1 MLTITPP
8 SFLPLTTSQSPS
20 IQTHTHRPPT
30 PPLHTHQVIT
40 QSSYDGCA
48 DIWSTGITAIEL
60 ARGLPPYAKEIH
72 PMQVIF
78 LIPKVRTYVLIT
90 CIPVLRQYCMY
101 TRSLHLYQYLHFLA
115 CDSSCM
121 HVCKYRRLLWFL
133 ISHHIFGSSSF
144 ISTYFYSI
152 V

>member
-78 LIPKVRTYVLIT
+78 LIPKVRPYVLIT
-90 CIPVLRQYCMY
+90 CI
-101 TRSLHLYQYLHFLA
+101 QYLGSIA
-115 CDSSCM
+115 CIRVLCI
-121 HVCKYRRLLWFL
+121 CT
-133 ISHHIFGSSSF
+133 
-144 ISTYFYSI
+144 STYIFLHVILLVCTYVNI
-152 V
+152 EDCYGF